1 MEHKLPRWLAAY
13 YSLLGAL
20 AVLAIAAAATWF
32 AQAELARREQDT
44 PRYLLK
50 DNGGYLALYTADGAG
65 PLAEYDIRTRL
76 LPEQD
81 VLALQQGVPVTDEE
95 ELQRRLEDYGL

>member
-1 MEHKLPRWLAAY
+1 MQEKLPRWLAAY

-20 AVLAIAAAATWF
+20 AVLCIAAAATWF
-32 AQAELARREQDT
+32 GQAELERREQDS

-50 DNGGYLALYTADGAG
+50 DNGGYLALYTADGTG

-76 LPEQD
+76 LPEED
-81 VLALQQGVPVTDEE
+81 VLALQQGVLVEDEA